1 MPEGTPRQFTSNPN
15 ERELNEPDEEDKRR
29 QKLREEV
36 IKRFKT
42 RVQEEIETPQ
52 GADKR
57 PARSKRTSANPV
69 ADTDSDSSASVRVT
83 SRTIQSKARPKAKT
97 TTWRRRSDNPD
108 AADPPA
114 SEPASASSDPKK
126 TSNKQPT
133 VRRPVRQETSERA
146 KEMLA
151 DADAARRVYDR
162 MQRNLVQDFAN
173 IQWFAIDQKA
183 QFSAETP
190 NIAAARTQCFGAIRA
205 GTDTA

>member
-1 MPEGTPRQFTSNPN
+1 MPKTPRQFTSNPN

-57 PARSKRTSANPV
+57 PARSKRTSANPR

-83 SRTIQSKARPKAKT
+83 GRTTASKARPKAKT
-97 TTWRRRSDNPD
+97 TAWRRRSDNSD
-108 AADPPA
+108 TAEPPA
-114 SEPASASSDPKK
+114 SEPASASNDPKK
-126 TSNKQPT
+126 SSNKHPT

-151 DADAARRVYDR
+151 DADVARRVYER

-173 IQWFAIDQKA
+173 IQWY
-183 QFSAETP
+183 SRPECAETP
-190 NIAAARTQCFGAIRA
+190 RYGYCLSCRQTSEACN
-205 GTDTA
+205 